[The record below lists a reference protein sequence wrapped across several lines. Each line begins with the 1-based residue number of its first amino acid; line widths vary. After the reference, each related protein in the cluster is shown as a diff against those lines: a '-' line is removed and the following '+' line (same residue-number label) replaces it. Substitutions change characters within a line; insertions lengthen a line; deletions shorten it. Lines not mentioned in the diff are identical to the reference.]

1 MPMPPGAFWTN
12 DDAHVAS
19 LRVVFG
25 WVITA
30 LEAPL
35 RLFG

>member
-1 MPMPPGAFWTN
+1 MMEGSQMN

-19 LRVVFG
+19 LGVLFVMM
-25 WVITA
+25 TA

-35 RLFG
+35 